1 MRMLRGDCQNWSLAC
16 NKHHDHEMRNW
27 QDEIVRFRCALVR
40 ERQDA
45 IRALNPAWR
54 CDDVSFTVTQV
65 SFADFPER
73 EQAALSA
80 IPTRLKLPAE
90 TIDQLIAAGT
100 CAVKANPAIGKFAA
114 HRWR

>member
-27 QDEIVRFRCALVR
+27 QDEIVRFRCALPR

-73 EQAALSA
+73 EAAAMSA

-100 CAVKANPAIGKFAA
+100 RAVKANPAISHFAA
-114 HRWR
+114 Y

>member
-16 NKHHDHEMRNW
+16 NKHHDHEVRNW

-73 EQAALSA
+73 EAAALSA

-100 CAVKANPAIGKFAA
+100 CAVNANLVICKFAA
-114 HRWR
+114 H